1 MAEERVAQN
10 VVSSENASTFYAEKL
25 GLTDGQPPEAGATPP
40 EPALNEEEL
49 KAKEEAKAKEE
60 PKKSEKLEK
69 RFSKVTKQR
78 DEANARAV
86 AAENRLKELE
96 AGKPPTEAPKQAKSG
111 DKPQA
116 SQFNDYAE
124 YAEALADWSVENA
137 LKQRDAQEAEKQAK
151 AAQDNIQKSWADKVE
166 QAKKGGLADFDEV
179 VSAMNVNVDNNIIQ
193 AIMESD
199 VGAQMVYQL
208 AQDEDYAKEIAKMP
222 VAKAL
227 VALGKL
233 EAKLEAQK
241 EKPKAKQESVARS
254 KAPDPIKPLGGGNA
268 KGMESMV
275 GSDGEYRGSYAQW
288 KADRRAGKIR

>member
-1 MAEERVAQN
+1 MAEERVASN

-25 GLTDGQPPEAGATPP
+25 GLTDGQPPEAGETPP

-49 KAKEEAKAKEE
+49 KAEEEAKALEE
-60 PKKSEKLEK
+60 KTKKSEKLDK

-78 DEANARAV
+78 DEANARAN
-86 AAENRLKELE
+86 AAESRLRELE
-96 AGKPPTEAPKQAKSG
+96 AGQQKSEPPKEVKSSEKPKA
-111 DKPQA
+111 D
-116 SQFNDYAE
+116 QFRDYAE

-151 AAQDNIQKSWADKVE
+151 VAQDNIQKSWADKVE
-166 QAKKGGLADFDEV
+166 QAKKSGLADFDEV
-179 VSAMNVNVDNNIIQ
+179 VSGMNVQVDNNIIQ

-199 VGAQMVYQL
+199 VGAQLVYHL
-208 AQDEDYAKEIAKMP
+208 AQDEDFAKEIAKMP

-227 VALGKL
+227 IALGKL
-233 EAKLEAQK
+233 EAKLEAP
-241 EKPKAKQESVARS
+241 KPKAKQESSVRS
-254 KAPDPIKPLGGGNA
+254 KAPDPIKPLGGGSA
-268 KGMESMV
+268 RGMESMV